1 MSQSGDE
8 IYMRNKSFSR
18 GFSRGFLRGSLRGFW
33 KRPQAVL
40 CSVALA
46 SALGGVGFASATH
59 LEHLHAL
66 ALKLASPE
74 EGPSQTGFAPVVK
87 KVLPAVVNI
96 SSSKI
101 AKVPTEFEQIPQL
114 PDDPLFRQFFGNN
127 FDGQGDGQDGNGQFG
142 NRQFGNR
149 QFRGQGQIPEQR
161 ETGVGSGVILTPDGY
176 IVTNN
181 HVVDGAST
189 VTVTLSDKREFK
201 AKVIG
206 TDAKSDIAVIK
217 IDAGSLPCIT
227 VADSSKVQV
236 GDYALAVGDPFGVG
250 QTVTMGIVSATGRS
264 HLGIEDYEN
273 FIQTDAPINPGNS
286 GGALVNDRGELIGIN
301 TAIIAHGSEGNQ
313 GIGFAIPA
321 NMARSVMEQIVD
333 HGKVTRAYLGI
344 LPQDVTPDLAKQFG
358 EKEARGA
365 LVADVSAGSPAEK
378 SGLQRGD
385 IILDVNGK
393 PVTDSNDLRMTIS
406 MMAPD
411 SDANLKVLRNGSDK
425 DISVKLSTMPA
436 ELGAKNR
443 SGDNSEEDGNG
454 SASSALSGVS
464 VENLDAQAANELG
477 LSPNTKGVVVTK
489 VDPSS
494 EAAEA
499 GLRRGDVIQEVNRQP
514 VRNTAEFE
522 RAMHGSNGKPLLLVN
537 RNGSTM
543 FLTA

>member
-1 MSQSGDE
+1 
-8 IYMRNKSFSR
+8 MRNQS
-18 GFSRGFLRGSLRGFW
+18 FW
-33 KRPQAVL
+33 KSPKAVL

-46 SALGGVGFASATH
+46 SALGGVGIASATH
-59 LEHLHAL
+59 LEHLHEAL
-66 ALKLASPE
+66 ALKIASAD
-74 EGPSQTGFAPVVK
+74 EGYSQTGFAPVVK

-96 SSSKI
+96 SSSKVS
-101 AKVPTEFEQIPQL
+101 KVPTEFFGQL
-114 PDDPLFRQFFGNN
+114 PDDPMFRQFFGDDSNRR
-127 FDGQGDGQDGNGQFG
+127 FRTPRQAPERREQGL
-142 NRQFGNR
+142 
-149 QFRGQGQIPEQR
+149 
-161 ETGVGSGVILTPDGY
+161 GSGVVMTQDGY
-176 IVTNN
+176 ILTNN

-189 VTVTLSDKREFK
+189 VTVTLADKREFK
-201 AKVIG
+201 AKVVG
-206 TDAKSDIAVIK
+206 TDPKSDIAVLK
-217 IDAGSLPCIT
+217 IDATSLPSIT
-227 VADSSKVQV
+227 IADSTKVQV

-264 HLGIEDYEN
+264 HLGIEQYED

-321 NMARSVMEQIVD
+321 NMARNVMEQIVE

-344 LPQDVTPDLAKQFG
+344 VPQDVTPDIARQFG

-365 LVADVSAGSPAEK
+365 LVADVSAGSPAQK
-378 SGLQRGD
+378 SGLDRGD

-393 PVTDSNDLRMTIS
+393 PVAGSNDLRMTIS
-406 MMAPD
+406 MMPPD
-411 SDANLKVLRNGSDK
+411 SDAKLKVFRNGSERE
-425 DISVKLSTMPA
+425 IAVKLGPMPTEEA
-436 ELGAKNR
+436 AA
-443 SGDNSEEDGNG
+443 NSEDKSNG

-464 VENLDAQAANELG
+464 VDNLDAQAASDLG
-477 LSPNTKGVVVTK
+477 LSPNTKGVVVTN

-514 VRNTAEFE
+514 VKNTSDFE
-522 RAMHGSNGKPLLLVN
+522 RAMHNSKDKALLLVD

-543 FLTA
+543 YLAV